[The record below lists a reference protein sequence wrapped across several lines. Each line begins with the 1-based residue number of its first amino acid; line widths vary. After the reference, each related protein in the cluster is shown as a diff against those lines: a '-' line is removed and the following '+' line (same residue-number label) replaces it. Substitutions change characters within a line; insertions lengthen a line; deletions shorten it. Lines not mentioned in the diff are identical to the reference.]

1 MSTSTEIERR
11 YGKMFQDS
19 NITKISKLVEQKV
32 DRSELIFEIERI
44 FQELTR
50 IQQQMGAFAEPE
62 KKGAVF
68 KMQKS
73 FFREVNEE
81 SVYEDSRLGE

>member
-11 YGKMFQDS
+11 YGKMFQES
-19 NITKISKLVEQKV
+19 NIMKISKIVEQKV

-50 IQQQMGAFAEPE
+50 IQQQMG
-62 KKGAVF
+62 
-68 KMQKS
+68 S
-73 FFREVNEE
+73 
-81 SVYEDSRLGE
+81 

>member
-11 YGKMFQDS
+11 YGKMFQEC
-19 NITKISKLVEQKV
+19 NILKISKIVEQKV

-50 IQQQMGAFAEPE
+50 IQQQMGNGEVE
-62 KKGAVF
+62 KKGF
-68 KMQKS
+68 KLQKS
-73 FFREVNEE
+73 FFKEVNED
-81 SVYEDSRLGE
+81 SVYEDSRMGD